1 MNALNKPRWGWM
13 IFLSAII
20 LGSNALI
27 YRIPDFVEMTPEA
40 AIGSL
45 FDCILILPLAA
56 YLLIIRKR
64 YSLRWIVPVIIAGL
78 AASWLIIP
86 MEYMNQFTY
95 LKYSVTGGMAVLIG
109 AEVFILIKL
118 VLKAAAILK
127 DFKSQNSTSF
137 FDRFEQAVSRQ
148 IKTSRLLAILTSE
161 AALIYYSFFS
171 WKKKPEQAPNIFTFH
186 KNTSVIAFNIML
198 IHALLIESIGFH
210 VLLHSWNPVLSWIL
224 LILNIYTILLF
235 IAEIQAFRL
244 SPFVMTDQELHLQV
258 GVMKRLTVKLK
269 DIQAVSYYQKPEAAE
284 DSQVFNGM
292 PKEFAEEDPAIV
304 IEFTHPV
311 EAKLLY
317 GFTKK
322 VTKAHVRPDEPQL
335 LYEALTRKLESN

>member
-1 MNALNKPRWGWM
+1 MTALNKPRWGWK

-27 YRIPDFVEMTPEA
+27 YRIPDFVAMTPEA

-64 YSLRWIVPVIIAGL
+64 YSLRWIFPVIMAGL
-78 AASWLIIP
+78 AVSWLIIP
-86 MEYMNQFTY
+86 MEYMVQFHY
-95 LKYSVTGGMAVLIG
+95 LKYLVTGGMAVLLG
-109 AEVFILIKL
+109 AEVFLLIQL

-127 DFKSQNSTSF
+127 DFKTQNSVSF

-148 IKTSRLLAILTSE
+148 IKTSRLLPILSSE

-171 WKKKPEQAPNIFTFH
+171 WKKKPSQAPNIFTFH
-186 KNTSVIAFNIML
+186 KKTSVVAFNIML

-224 LILNIYTILLF
+224 LVLNIYTIFLF

-244 SPFVMTDQELHLQV
+244 NPFVMTDGELHLQV
-258 GVMKRLTVKLK
+258 GVMKRLTVDFKE
-269 DIQAVSYYQKPEAAE
+269 IQSVSYYQKPKVPDE
-284 DSQVFNGM
+284 SRVFDGM
-292 PKEFAEEDPAIV
+292 PKEFAEEEPAIV
-304 IEFTHPV
+304 IEFIRPV

-335 LYEALTRKLESN
+335 FYKALIRKLACN